1 MLKIVINKNNF
12 NQVTI
17 WKFSNNLYK
26 VMYRDL
32 KNVYYTRKYNLDTFK
47 IYNIEIYDDKDL
59 IFDFYNVN
67 QESYKPSDMFYMN
80 NINIRYTK
88 NDIIELFENMVSK
101 SDIKS
106 IFEKNTKYFTKH
118 LPPELVEIVEKH
130 IDIDEYI

>member
-106 IFEKNTKYFTKH
+106 IFEKNGK
-118 LPPELVEIVEKH
+118 
-130 IDIDEYI
+130 